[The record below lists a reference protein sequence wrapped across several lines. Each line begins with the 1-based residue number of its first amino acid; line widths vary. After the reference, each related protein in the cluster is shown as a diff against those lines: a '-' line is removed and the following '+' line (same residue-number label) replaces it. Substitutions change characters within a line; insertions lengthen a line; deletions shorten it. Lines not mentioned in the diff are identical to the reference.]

1 MGSQRGPGRDDE
13 RGLALVSALTK
24 QARDVAAWDN
34 DRIHGFEQKA
44 GVLLGSAGT
53 VLTVLLAVVTLAAGR
68 PQGIPTWPMVVAA
81 ALLLASVITATI
93 CLMPWTT
100 SYVSVE
106 QLKEAWRNSANQI
119 EGRCPDAPLRP
130 VAAEAITLRA
140 LLEGQPAAHDQ
151 LSEGGGDGKR
161 ARKAVPGGLDS
172 LRWAATVKAWAF
184 RITVGS
190 FALGV
195 VSTGVVVLL
204 TIKGV
209 IQSG

>member
-1 MGSQRGPGRDDE
+1 MGSQRGPGGDDE
-13 RGLALVSALTK
+13 RDRALVAALTE

-34 DRIHGFEQKA
+34 DRIHGFERKA
-44 GVLLGSAGT
+44 GILLGAAGT
-53 VLTVLLAVVTLAAGR
+53 ILTILLAVVTLAAGR

-81 ALLLASVITATI
+81 ALLLASVVAATI

-140 LLEGQPAAHDQ
+140 LLEGQPARQDQ
-151 LSEGGGDGKR
+151 RRGAEGHGDR
-161 ARKAVPGGLDS
+161 ARKTVPAGLDS
-172 LRWAATVKAWAF
+172 LRRAATAKAWAF

-195 VSTGVVVLL
+195 VGTGVVVLL

-209 IQSG
+209 IGSG